1 MSTEG
6 QAEPS
11 RPRPPPGSSRPKR
24 QRTPRNDL
32 FRQLAALHLTLK
44 TFLGVI
50 DDDAQQLDSSSKD
63 GHEMVESIRA
73 LAKQRVF
80 CTAGPLDSSVYQENH
95 KAFEDARKAENDGYE
110 VYADALERYH
120 RRRGRDL
127 GVADSTSDK
136 SALVDQRREYISTLC
151 AFESQVSAIL
161 DYLRERSSKS

>member
-11 RPRPPPGSSRPKR
+11 RSRPPPGSSKPKR

-50 DDDAQQLDSSSKD
+50 DEDAQLLDSSSRD
-63 GHEMVESIRA
+63 GHEMAESIRT
-73 LAKQRVF
+73 LANQRVF

-95 KAFEDARKAENDGYE
+95 KAFEGARAAENDGYE
-110 VYADALERYH
+110 VYADALESYQG
-120 RRRGRDL
+120 RRGRGL

-136 SALVDQRREYISTLC
+136 SALVDQRRKYISTLS
-151 AFESQVSAIL
+151 AFEAQVSAIL
-161 DYLRERSSKS
+161 DYLRERSSSS